1 MYRNSVN
8 SQNINNIFAF
18 MKGKWYSIQN
28 KAGGETADIYIFDEI
43 GTYGVTAQEFIN
55 DIKDLKGTSINLRI
69 NSLGG
74 DVFDGMAMYN
84 VIKRREAK
92 TTVYIEGI
100 AASIATIIALGAD
113 EVVMAENSLFM
124 IHNAWGGTMG
134 EAKDMRKT
142 ADTLDKI
149 SGELTDIYRKKT
161 GLSYEA
167 LQEMMDEETWLNAE
181 EAYELGFVDVI
192 SDSIKV
198 AAKYDV
204 SKFKNITEEEIQN
217 KLNINIKNR
226 KMTNELK
233 EWFNNKVEEIVAAVK
248 GDVKVS
254 EDVVEETTVNVMLGD
269 KEDIMN
275 KMSDFET
282 NNIELANKISSL
294 EEELANAKG
303 TNLTLTEEVEALNA
317 KINKADAKGTEIVTE
332 ADPAVVEN
340 KKEDAN
346 AGFYN
351 AMAERIRNKFNN

>member
-1 MYRNSVN
+1 MTE
-8 SQNINNIFAF
+8 
-18 MKGKWYSIQN
+18 KWYNIQN
-28 KAGGETADIYIFDEI
+28 KAGKPADVYIFDEI
-43 GTYGVTAQEFIN
+43 GTYGITAQEFIT
-55 DIKDLKGTSINLRI
+55 DIKDLKDTPINLRI

-100 AASIATIIALGAD
+100 AASIATIISLGAD

-142 ADTLDKI
+142 AETLEKI
-149 SGELTDIYRKKT
+149 TGELTDIYRKKT
-161 GLSYEA
+161 GLSYDA
-167 LQEMMDEETWLNAE
+167 LAEMMDEETWLNAN
-181 EAYELGFVDVI
+181 EALEMGFIDTI

-204 SKFKNITEEEIQN
+204 SKFKNITQEEIQN
-217 KLNINIKNR
+217 KLSININNK

-233 EWFNNKVEEIVAAVK
+233 EWFNNKVEEIVTAVK

-254 EDVVEETTVNVMLGD
+254 ADVAEQTAITVNLGD
-269 KEDIMN
+269 NDEIKN
-275 KMSDFET
+275 KISEFESS
-282 NNIELANKISSL
+282 NIELSNKISLL
-294 EEELANAKG
+294 EEELVASKG
-303 TNLTLTEEVEALNA
+303 TNETLTQEVEALNA

-332 ADPAVVEN
+332 ADPVVVEN

-351 AMAERIRNKFNN
+351 AMADRLINKFNN